1 MKRNHVL
8 TLSAAAV
15 VVATVG
21 TASGWAASASTSTA
35 SQNLTLTVIEHAET
49 DTVVDLGTEGDSRG
63 DHLAFG
69 NPVYDSA
76 DSRRVGQATGS
87 CIRTTPGV
95 EWECAWT
102 LRLND
107 GSLMVQG
114 PFFDARDSVLAIT
127 GGTGDYAEARGSM
140 RLHALDS
147 SGSKYR
153 FTYRVRG

>member
-1 MKRNHVL
+1 MKRNHVPAFG
-8 TLSAAAV
+8 AAAV
-15 VVATVG
+15 VIATVS
-21 TASGWAASASTSTA
+21 AVAACSASTSTSA
-35 SQNLTLTVIEHAET
+35 AAQDLTLTVIEHAET
-49 DTVVDLGTEGDSRG
+49 DTIVDIGTDGDSRG
-63 DHLAFG
+63 DQLAFG

-76 DSRRVGQATGS
+76 DSRRVGRATGS

-102 LRLND
+102 LRLDD

-127 GGTGDYAEARGSM
+127 GGTGDYDDARGSM
-140 RLHALDS
+140 KLQALDS
-147 SGSKYR
+147 KGSRYR

>member
-1 MKRNHVL
+1 MKRNQLL
-8 TLSAAAV
+8 TFGAAAV
-15 VVATVG
+15 VVAAV
-21 TASGWAASASTSTA
+21 SIVGWAATASTRA
-35 SQNLTLTVIEHAET
+35 ADQDLTLTVVEHAET
-49 DTVVDLGTEGDSRG
+49 DTIVDIGTDGDSRG
-63 DHLAFG
+63 DQLAFG

-102 LRLND
+102 LRLDD

-127 GGTGDYAEARGSM
+127 GGTGDYAGARGSM
-140 RLHALDS
+140 RLQALDS
-147 SGSKYR
+147 TGSKYR